1 MYRAWQRFV
10 IALPFALSS
19 ALFLPKTAWAYHSGS
34 TFDKPPGAGG
44 GGGIF
49 YAGAPLER
57 GWDCTMCHLDPP
69 GKVRVKLDV
78 NPPSLFQNFTYSPGA
93 VYSFTATML
102 NEQLGKN
109 SPLSNYNSVAV
120 EVVDGKGYQAGS
132 MGGFAAEDLYSGYP
146 ATIVTTGTK
155 PNVTQW
161 TFTWTAPPMGT
172 GGVTM
177 HVAGVDGNG
186 ANAGAGKTLTD
197 PLNDDVFVAAVSF
210 TESPMGQNAPG
221 FKPLHPTRSG
231 ALACA
236 LGIVFAVGS
245 SRRRA
250 RRSS

>member
-1 MYRAWQRFV
+1 MHRAWQRLLIAIAIIV
-10 IALPFALSS
+10 ALPRPAQ
-19 ALFLPKTAWAYHSGS
+19 AYHSGS

-49 YAGAPLER
+49 YVGAPLER
-57 GWDCTMCHLDPP
+57 GWDCTMCHLNPP
-69 GKVRVKLDV
+69 GKVKVRLDV
-78 NPPSLFQNFTYSPGA
+78 DPPALFQNFTYTPGA

-102 NEQLGKN
+102 DEQLGKN

-120 EVVDGKGYQAGS
+120 EAVDGKGYQAGS

-161 TFTWTAPPMGT
+161 KFTWTAPPLGA
-172 GGVTM
+172 GKVTM
-177 HVAGVDGNG
+177 HLAAVDGNA
-186 ANAGAGKTLTD
+186 ANVGAGKTLTD

-210 TESPMGQNAPG
+210 AESPMGRRYPNRG
-221 FKPLHPTRSG
+221 G

-236 LGIVFAVGS
+236 LGMVLAVGN
-245 SRRRA
+245 SRRR
-250 RRSS
+250 SNQTTK